1 MQPVRA
7 VPLNLVTGFLGAGK
21 TTAIRHLLAHRHDGE
36 RWAVLVNEFGQVG
49 IDQAVIGGEGVAIR
63 EVPGGCLCCANQLP
77 LQVALSQLLA
87 RARPDRVLIEPT
99 GLGHPARVLE
109 LLRAPHWRAALDV
122 RATITLVDA
131 RELADPRVQAHETF
145 NAQVEAAD
153 VLVFSKDDVLGDAD
167 RARARDFAAGL
178 LPPKAHV
185 RFMARGELPREWLD
199 LPGRARPLRR
209 SLLHVP
215 RGGTGAGAAMAAGA
229 AAIEPPF
236 HYSEILPEAAIAGWV
251 FPREW
256 VFRHNALL
264 DVLFGV
270 RGAMRVKGVFHT
282 GEGWIF
288 FNATRH
294 ETAVN
299 SEPPRGDS
307 RLEVGWPAAAGQQPE
322 CSRRLRSACWPRC
335 CCPAPCCCCRWP
347 WSATWLPRG
356 SCRLMRA
363 SPQPRAVC

>member
-21 TTAIRHLLAHRHDGE
+21 TTAIRHLLAHRREGE

-49 IDQAVIGGEGVAIR
+49 IDQAVLGGEGIAIK

-77 LQVALSQLLA
+77 LQVALSQLLS

-109 LLRAPHWRAALDV
+109 TLREPHWQAALEV
-122 RATITLVDA
+122 RATLTLVDA
-131 RELADPRVQAHETF
+131 RELADPRVLAHETF
-145 NAQVEAAD
+145 KAQVEAAD
-153 VLVFSKDDVLGDAD
+153 VLVFSKDDLLAEAD
-167 RARARDFAAGL
+167 RERARAFAAGL

-185 RFMARGELPREWLD
+185 VFMARGELKREWLD
-199 LPGRARPLRR
+199 LPGRGLPVKR
-209 SLLHVP
+209 SLLHAP
-215 RGGTGAGAAMAAGA
+215 AAGRGARGGAGAGGAAAPDA

-236 HYSEILPEAAIAGWV
+236 HYSEVLPEAAIAGWV
-251 FPREW
+251 FPRDW

-264 DVLFGV
+264 DALFGV
-270 RGAMRVKGVFHT
+270 RAALRVKGVFHT
-282 GEGWIF
+282 DSGWIF

-299 SEPPRGDS
+299 SEPPRADS
-307 RLEVGWPAAAGQQPE
+307 RLEVIAPAALDWAALEAALLAARAEDGAG
-322 CSRRLRSACWPRC
+322 
-335 CCPAPCCCCRWP
+335 
-347 WSATWLPRG
+347 
-356 SCRLMRA
+356 
-363 SPQPRAVC
+363 